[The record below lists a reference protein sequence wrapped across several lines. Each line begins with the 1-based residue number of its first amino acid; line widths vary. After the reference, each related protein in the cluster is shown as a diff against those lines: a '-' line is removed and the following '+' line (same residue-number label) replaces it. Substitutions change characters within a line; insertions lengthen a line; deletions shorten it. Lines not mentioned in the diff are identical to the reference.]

1 MRITVASMPLS
12 RKGPLD
18 SVLLVMSEGAEKG
31 FPILRQTYIIL
42 KTGQLLFSFGF
53 PVEKKN
59 PPKKKNVVEVLATS
73 GCRFS
78 SSAVS
83 VSPLWCLTRSGL
95 RGKPSTGSVDAKPKK
110 DDVRFKGNWDL
121 EVTY

>member
-53 PVEKKN
+53 PVEKKT
-59 PPKKKNVVEVLATS
+59 KQKTS
-73 GCRFS
+73 LRCWRHRGAD
-78 SSAVS
+78 SAAL
-83 VSPLWCLTRSGL
+83 P
-95 RGKPSTGSVDAKPKK
+95 
-110 DDVRFKGNWDL
+110 
-121 EVTY
+121 